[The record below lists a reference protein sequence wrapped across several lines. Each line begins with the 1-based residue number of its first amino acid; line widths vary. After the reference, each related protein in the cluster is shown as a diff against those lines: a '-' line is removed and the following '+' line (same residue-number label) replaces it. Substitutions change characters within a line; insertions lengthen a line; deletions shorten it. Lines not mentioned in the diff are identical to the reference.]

1 MTDEAFVFNQTVR
14 ERKATGYGA
23 YHKKRKGGRTIRF
36 PSDYLSRRERQQMNG
51 EVFSFDPRKFYTA
64 EEFTALPPVYKAKL
78 INSYMDKY
86 DVGLSNISE
95 IVFGKSKC
103 WLYKCL
109 QTENTLTLLEKMTR
123 RRHKESG
130 KLALKA
136 DCEAYR
142 GGEAKAKEPPTA
154 VKESPPDVNN
164 IAVLLMKLAGTG
176 AKITIEFTL

>member
-1 MTDEAFVFNQTVR
+1 
-14 ERKATGYGA
+14 
-23 YHKKRKGGRTIRF
+23 
-36 PSDYLSRRERQQMNG
+36 MNG

-64 EEFTALPPVYKAKL
+64 EEFIALPPMYKAKL
-78 INSYMDKY
+78 INSYIDKY

-95 IVFGKSKC
+95 IVFGKSKG

-109 QTENTLTLLEKMTR
+109 QTENALPLLEDLTR

-142 GGEAKAKEPPTA
+142 GGETKVKETPPAVKEAPPTA
-154 VKESPPDVNN
+154 GINN
-164 IAVLLMKLAGTG
+164 IAVLLSKLTGTG

>member
-36 PSDYLSRRERQQMNG
+36 PSDNLSRREKQQMNG

-64 EEFTALPPVYKAKL
+64 EEFLMLPPEHKATL
-78 INSYMDKY
+78 INGYISRY

-95 IVFGKSKC
+95 IVFKKSKA
-103 WLYKCL
+103 WLYRVLNKSGIVPMIHTRAGKCK
-109 QTENTLTLLEKMTR
+109 EKA
-123 RRHKESG
+123 

-142 GGEAKAKEPPTA
+142 GGEAKVKETQTA
-154 VKESPPDVNN
+154 VKESPTDVNN

-176 AKITIEFTL
+176 AKITIELTL

>member
-1 MTDEAFVFNQTVR
+1 MTDEAFVVNQTVR

-36 PSDYLSRRERQQMNG
+36 PSDNLSRRERQQMNG
-51 EVFSFDPRKFYTA
+51 EVVSFDPRKFYTA
-64 EEFTALPPVYKAKL
+64 EEFSMLPSEHKATL
-78 INSYMDKY
+78 INGYISRY

-95 IVFGKSKC
+95 IVFEKSKT
-103 WLYKCL
+103 WLYQVLNKSGIVPMIHIRTGKCK
-109 QTENTLTLLEKMTR
+109 EKA
-123 RRHKESG
+123 

-142 GGEAKAKEPPTA
+142 GGEAKAKESPTA
-154 VKESPPDVNN
+154 VKESPQDVSN